1 VIDNRPMSTTATSLY
16 ESDFYGWIQ
25 HQAAMLRARNLTG
38 LDVDNLLEEMETMG
52 RSEKRSLKSSLSV
65 LLMHLLKWEHQP
77 NYRDRS
83 WQLTIQ
89 EQRIQVRR
97 IIKDSPSLKYRM
109 EEIIE
114 DAWEEARVKAEKE
127 TRIDQNTFPDICP
140 WSLEQM
146 LDDAFWPGALAE
158 NGHAALKA

>member
-1 VIDNRPMSTTATSLY
+1 VIDNRHMNTAATTLY

-25 HQAAMLRARNLTG
+25 HQADTLRARNLAG
-38 LDVDNLLEEMETMG
+38 LDLDNLLEEIEGMA

-77 NYRDRS
+77 NYRGRS

-89 EQRIQVRR
+89 EQRIQARR
-97 IIKDSPSLKYRM
+97 IMKDSPSLKHRID
-109 EEIIE
+109 EIIE

-127 TRIDQNTFPDICP
+127 TRIDQNTFPAICP
-140 WSLEQM
+140 WSFEQM
-146 LDDAFWPGALAE
+146 LDDAFWPGALAG
-158 NGHAALKA
+158 NGHPASKA